1 MSSDPR
7 TVAFVVDQAGG
18 EVGGVT
24 ARAMFGEYG
33 LYLDGRLV
41 ALICDDQLFVKPTL
55 GGRAY
60 APDARDAP
68 PYPGAKPCL
77 VIDAERWDDRDWL
90 AELLRRTAAELPLPK
105 PRAKRKSRPNTSNS
119 DGK

>member
-7 TVAFVVDQAGG
+7 SVAFVVDQAGG
-18 EVGGVT
+18 AVGGVT

-33 LYLDGRLV
+33 LYLNGRLV
-41 ALICDDQLFVKPTL
+41 ALICDDQLFVKPTI

-105 PRAKRKSRPNTSNS
+105 PRAKGKSRPSTSNS